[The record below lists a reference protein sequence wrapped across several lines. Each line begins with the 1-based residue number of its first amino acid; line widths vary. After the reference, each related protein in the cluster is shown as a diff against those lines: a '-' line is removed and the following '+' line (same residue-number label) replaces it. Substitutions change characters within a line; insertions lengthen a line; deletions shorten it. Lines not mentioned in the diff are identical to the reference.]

1 MIPKVLILC
10 CNWNG
15 WSCFEDA
22 ANSGLH
28 FPASVKIVRV
38 DCLSRIHS
46 GFILKAF
53 DMKADGVML
62 TGCEPG
68 SCHFGTEAAC
78 INREYEKTREIIKM
92 LGIRQE
98 RLSLVQ
104 LPPFDG
110 NRFVSEIEGF
120 INKLNK
126 ISARRTRKT
135 GQLITQTE

>member
-1 MIPKVLILC
+1 MC
-10 CNWNG
+10 CNWNA

-22 ANSGLH
+22 ASSGVH
-28 FPASVKIVRV
+28 FPTSVRIVRV

-62 TGCEPG
+62 AGCEPG
-68 SCHFGTEAAC
+68 SCHFGNGEAC
-78 INREYEKTREIIKM
+78 ISREYEKTREVMKM
-92 LGIRQE
+92 LGLRLE

-110 NRFVSEIEGF
+110 SRFVSEIEDF
-120 INKLNK
+120 IENIKK
-126 ISARRTRKT
+126 IPAHRARKK
-135 GQLITQTE
+135 GQLITQVKSS